1 MRVSSEAEKDE
12 WMEKLKERATGSLAN
27 RRKQSAAA
35 VGATGENSKV
45 LRTYYATQFMCINSM
60 LLIHTHTCL
69 LRGIREIVII
79 LRYAMYLGN
88 SYSA

>member
-35 VGATGENSKV
+35 VRATGENSKV
-45 LRTYYATQFMCINSM
+45 IQTHATQFMCINSM
-60 LLIHTHTCL
+60 LLIHTHVSFTRNQGNCNY
-69 LRGIREIVII
+69 IM
-79 LRYAMYLGN
+79 LRYAPW
-88 SYSA
+88 